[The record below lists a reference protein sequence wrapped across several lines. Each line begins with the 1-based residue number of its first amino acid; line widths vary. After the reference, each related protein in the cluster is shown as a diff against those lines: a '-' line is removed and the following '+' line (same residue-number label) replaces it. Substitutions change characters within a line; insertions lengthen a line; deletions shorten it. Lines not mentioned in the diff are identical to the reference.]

1 MGDAARMLAAGAV
14 LEDLDPAERR
24 AYDTHRA
31 GCPDCRSLEVELDA
45 VLADLAL
52 IVPERIPPP
61 DLLAGIRRAI
71 SSDATDDGPAAVQRP
86 AAAERPAAVHRPAEP
101 PALTSLA
108 AERARRRPM
117 IAALGL
123 AAALAIV
130 AIGLAVR
137 SIGLS
142 SELDRTTAR
151 LEALGTQ
158 VATQADVMAVA
169 IDPKHVTT
177 ALGAEALAPDATA
190 VALYVPGTTNAY
202 LVAHDLPATPPG
214 RTYQLWYADAAGVHP
229 LGTET
234 WAGSGT
240 FVASFGMDLTGSAA
254 VMVTLEPTGGSTGV
268 PGPEVVFGELHAG
281 A

>member
-1 MGDAARMLAAGAV
+1 MVDAARMLAAGAV
-14 LEDLDPAERR
+14 LEDLDPAERH

-31 GCPDCRSLEVELDA
+31 GCPDCRSLEVDLDA

-86 AAAERPAAVHRPAEP
+86 AAVERPAGP
-101 PALTSLA
+101 PAVTSPA

-254 VMVTLEPTGGSTGV
+254 VMVTLEPAGGSTGV

>member
-1 MGDAARMLAAGAV
+1 MVDAARMLAAGAV
-14 LEDLDPAERR
+14 LEDLDPAERH

-31 GCPDCRSLEVELDA
+31 GCPDCRSLEVDLDA

-86 AAAERPAAVHRPAEP
+86 AAVERPAGP
-101 PALTSLA
+101 PAVTSLA

-254 VMVTLEPTGGSTGV
+254 VMVTLEPAGGSTGV